1 MIIVDTNV
9 ISELMRPVPDDAV
22 LQWMND
28 QRKLDI
34 GTTAIT
40 VAEILYGI
48 EAVAEGRRKAQLIE
62 ASALLFDTEFKG
74 RILAFDKMAAVEY
87 AAIVIQC
94 RRAGTPISMADA
106 QIAAICRRT
115 GAPLAT
121 RNTRDFKQT
130 GITLINPWLS

>member
-9 ISELMRPVPDDAV
+9 ISELMRPVPDDTV
-22 LQWMND
+22 LQWMNA

-48 EAVAEGRRKAQLIE
+48 EAVAEGRRKAQLME
-62 ASALLFDTEFKG
+62 AAALLFDSEFRG
-74 RILAFDKMAAVEY
+74 RILAFDQMAAVEY

-94 RRAGTPISMADA
+94 RRVGTPISMAYA
-106 QIAAICRRT
+106 QIAAICRRA

-121 RNTRDFKQT
+121 RNIRDFAQT